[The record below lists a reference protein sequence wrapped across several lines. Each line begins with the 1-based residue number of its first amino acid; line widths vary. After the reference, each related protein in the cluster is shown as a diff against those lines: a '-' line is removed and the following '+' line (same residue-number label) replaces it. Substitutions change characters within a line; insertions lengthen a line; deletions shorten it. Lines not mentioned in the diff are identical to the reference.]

1 MGDFMAASDS
11 TSTGSAESTASTVSK
26 PLNATGASS
35 SVFGSAPVISSGQ
48 SGTAASKPFGTVD
61 TSTATSTD
69 PKDYE
74 EVSEGATHIKQNNLM
89 VPAFTGATHKL
100 IQKGGRRS
108 PRASRRGGK
117 RASRRGGSRSGKRGG
132 KRASKRGGKR
142 SSRRGGSRASRR

>member
-48 SGTAASKPFGTVD
+48 SGTAASTTLGEVEKP
-61 TSTATSTD
+61 
-69 PKDYE
+69 
-74 EVSEGATHIKQNNLM
+74 
-89 VPAFTGATHKL
+89 TGF
-100 IQKGGRRS
+100 GGR
-108 PRASRRGGK
+108 RASRRGGK